1 MYKKKGPKMDCVR
14 VSNSQC
20 EGILAGLLAT
30 AGSIASAVCL
40 LLAAPAALAYPAF
53 NGQAD
58 LQVDAY
64 GYYYEVSGGL
74 FPTGKTPNGD
84 NASGGTLRYLS
95 DEPLWGLPIDAWQK
109 DDWYATNSGIAL
121 TLKNGASTVYD
132 NNGLDSGS
140 FPTGFY
146 TYDANNPAATA
157 GAVVGYSMPNNYD
170 FIYAGYFQLTAATT
184 ITQLEG
190 YFVYSGNPN
199 DALTGPFDP
208 NNPVFRYDMNIW
220 SNVANDLLPVNTGGF
235 TGDVFSS
242 LTTPGSF
249 AWADTGFDRTGSSS
263 VQNIYRLTYTL
274 NAPLTLQA
282 GTYWFSHDV
291 TVVPEPGTFALL
303 GLGLGLLALKNGA
316 RSRPDPGRY
325 PDPHPPRSRSAPSP
339 TNGERAGLRAVTA
352 EAARHSRRASARP
365 ARRRCT
371 ACVRSPPLGA

>member
-1 MYKKKGPKMDCVR
+1 MYKKKGPEMDCVR
-14 VSNSQC
+14 IWNPQC
-20 EGILAGLLAT
+20 KRIVPCLPALARWVA
-30 AGSIASAVCL
+30 AAACL
-40 LLAAPAALAYPAF
+40 LLAVPVALAYPAF

-74 FPTGKTPNGD
+74 FPNGQTVNGD

-109 DDWYATNSGIAL
+109 DDWFTGNSGIAL
-121 TLKNGASTVYD
+121 TLKNGSTTVYD
-132 NNGLDSGS
+132 NNGLDNGS

-146 TYDANNPAATA
+146 TYGPTFPTDGA
-157 GAVVGYSMPNNYD
+157 GVVVGYSMPNNYD

-190 YFVYSGNPN
+190 YFVYSGDPN

-208 NNPVFRYDMNIW
+208 NNPVFGYDMNIW

-235 TGDVFSS
+235 MGDVFSS

-249 AWADTGFDRTGSSS
+249 SWADTGYDRTGSSS
-263 VQNIYRLTYTL
+263 QQNIYRLTYTL

-282 GTYWFSHDV
+282 GTYWFSHDAR
-291 TVVPEPGTFALL
+291 VVPEPGTFALL
-303 GLGLGLLALKNGA
+303 GLGLALLAL
-316 RSRPDPGRY
+316 
-325 PDPHPPRSRSAPSP
+325 
-339 TNGERAGLRAVTA
+339 GERRQFRT
-352 EAARHSRRASARP
+352 
-365 ARRRCT
+365 
-371 ACVRSPPLGA
+371 